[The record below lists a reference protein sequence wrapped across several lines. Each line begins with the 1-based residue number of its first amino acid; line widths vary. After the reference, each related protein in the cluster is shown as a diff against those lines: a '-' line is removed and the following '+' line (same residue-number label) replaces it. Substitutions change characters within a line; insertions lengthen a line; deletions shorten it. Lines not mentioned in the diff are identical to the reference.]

1 LGPGRFRVRSEPATR
16 APGPREVR
24 ASEAQEITA
33 GTMEHDA
40 FATLNYAVYR
50 PTLPCG
56 HVGWRSDYEG
66 VNDWCDECAREKE
79 TKQREDEARKQRAV
93 EEEREQEDVSLVERF
108 LAGDVKSASLK
119 KALHA
124 WLRNAQGAPADL
136 EVAPPRAGTFWR
148 LLRRAAT
155 C

>member
-1 LGPGRFRVRSEPATR
+1 
-16 APGPREVR
+16 
-24 ASEAQEITA
+24 
-33 GTMEHDA
+33 MEHNA
-40 FATLNYAVYR
+40 AIWNYAVYR

-56 HVGWRSDYEG
+56 HVGWRSDSEG
-66 VNDWCDECAREKE
+66 VDDWCDECAREKG
-79 TKQREDEARKQRAV
+79 KKKREKEAMEQKAV
-93 EEEREQEDVSLVERF
+93 EEGLEQADVSLVEKF

-124 WLRNAQGAPADL
+124 WLRNAEGAPADL
-136 EVAPPRAGTFWR
+136 EVEPPCAGTLWR

>member
-1 LGPGRFRVRSEPATR
+1 MAYHF
-16 APGPREVR
+16 APWD
-24 ASEAQEITA
+24 S
-33 GTMEHDA
+33 
-40 FATLNYAVYR
+40 AVYR

-66 VNDWCDECAREKE
+66 VDDWCDECFREKG
-79 TKQREDEARKQRAV
+79 KKKREEEAMKQRAV
-93 EEEREQEDVSLVERF
+93 EEELEQADISLAEKF

-124 WLRNAQGAPADL
+124 WLRNAEGKPADL
-136 EVAPPRAGTFWR
+136 EVVPPRAGTFWR